1 MKIPIDLTLSGFN
14 LVLGG
19 QRSGKSEFAES
30 VIERSGGG
38 IYIATSEALDAEMSE
53 RIRKHKERRGQ
64 DWQTIEEPLLL
75 CETLLSLQNNKKPV
89 LVDCLTLWISNM
101 MAKNKDIKTETAQL
115 CSLSKK
121 IDFPVIFVSNEVG
134 LAVVPNNAMARHFVD
149 YTGIMNQ
156 SIANVSNS
164 VVFTIAGLTQK
175 LK

>member
-1 MKIPIDLTLSGFN
+1 M
-14 LVLGG
+14 
-19 QRSGKSEFAES
+19 
-30 VIERSGGG
+30 
-38 IYIATSEALDAEMSE
+38 MS
-53 RIRKHKERRGQ
+53 
-64 DWQTIEEPLLL
+64 
-75 CETLLSLQNNKKPV
+75 
-89 LVDCLTLWISNM
+89 
-101 MAKNKDIKTETAQL
+101 KNKDIKTETAQL